1 MAAKMIK
8 KDRIAKDKER
18 LYFINELHVSR
29 MLDYEYIVKTHEI
42 YEVEGYFIIVQDFID
57 GINLL
62 QYIKVKKKLAEKVSI
77 HVIYQLF
84 LSINYLH
91 QKGYVHRDI
100 KPQNIMLRLNKI
112 TDRSMVDKVVDFKDK
127 YSIILIDFGLCA
139 DYHDHTP
146 SSFLHDKS
154 GTTGYLAPEVIKS
167 SGGFYNERVDTFSA
181 GMVLVEM

>member
-29 MLDYEYIVKTHEI
+29 MLDYQYIVKTHEI

-84 LSINYLH
+84 LSISYLH
-91 QKGYVHRDI
+91 QKGFVHRDI

-112 TDRSMVDKVVDFKDK
+112 MDKSMIDKVVDFKDK

-139 DYHDHTP
+139 DYNDHTP
-146 SSFLHDKS
+146 TSFLHDKS